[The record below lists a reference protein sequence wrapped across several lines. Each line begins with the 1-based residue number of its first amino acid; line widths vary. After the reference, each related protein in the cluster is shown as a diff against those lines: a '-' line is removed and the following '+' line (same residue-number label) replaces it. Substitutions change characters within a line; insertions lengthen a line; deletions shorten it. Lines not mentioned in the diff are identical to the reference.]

1 MQKLILVVSVGI
13 CPISIAVGCDTAKR
27 RSASSGDQASSLAG
41 KGRLDSTAAVRL
53 VRAALTKDSTLDLVS
68 PEITAMG
75 RLFEAYV
82 LVFFERQEEV
92 GTQSRQ
98 GVVGTVLP
106 WGDVDLK
113 PITNIPN
120 RNGLTLDST
129 TAVQIA
135 INAIRRS
142 DGRASFAE
150 YQVVLY
156 LRVPPIQ
163 ILTLVPVPHE
173 GATITDDVRTVVI
186 GDDKSSEV
194 LSSRDE

>member
-1 MQKLILVVSVGI
+1 
-13 CPISIAVGCDTAKR
+13 
-27 RSASSGDQASSLAG
+27 
-41 KGRLDSTAAVRL
+41 
-53 VRAALTKDSTLDLVS
+53 
-68 PEITAMG
+68 MG

-92 GTQSRQ
+92 GTRSRH

-113 PITNIPN
+113 PIANIPN

-135 INAIRRS
+135 INTIRRS

-186 GDDKSSEV
+186 GDDKSSEI